1 MEHKKNEWGI
11 EVVGSSTKE
20 ESAKKN
26 VKIEENESVD
36 ELMKQLEDLQHW
48 TKIYIAYCCIKIKVS
63 DALDVL
69 DFLP

>member
-20 ESAKKN
+20 ESVKKN

-36 ELMKQLEDLQHW
+36 ELMKQLEDLQH
-48 TKIYIAYCCIKIKVS
+48 
-63 DALDVL
+63 
-69 DFLP
+69 